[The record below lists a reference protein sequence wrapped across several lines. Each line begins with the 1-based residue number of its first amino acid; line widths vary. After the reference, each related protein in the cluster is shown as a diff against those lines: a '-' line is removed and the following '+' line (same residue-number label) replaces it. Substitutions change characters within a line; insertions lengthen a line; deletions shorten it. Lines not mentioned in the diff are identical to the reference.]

1 MIKESKTS
9 GYIVGFTDLG
19 NTDDF
24 STEMLEWRIAQVQEL
39 IIDMVYIRQSVVG
52 LKVKIWDQNIF
63 ISILERVL
71 KYTDQI
77 SQYLP
82 TICLLNDGDR
92 RYLTYL
98 VFEN

>member
-52 LKVKIWDQNIF
+52 LKVKIWIRIF
-63 ISILERVL
+63 FF
-71 KYTDQI
+71 Q
-77 SQYLP
+77 
-82 TICLLNDGDR
+82 
-92 RYLTYL
+92 
-98 VFEN
+98 F